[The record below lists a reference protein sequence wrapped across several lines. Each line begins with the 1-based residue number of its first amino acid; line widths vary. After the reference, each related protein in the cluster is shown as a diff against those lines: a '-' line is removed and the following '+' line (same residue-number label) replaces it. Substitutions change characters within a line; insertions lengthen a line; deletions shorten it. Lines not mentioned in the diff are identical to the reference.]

1 MDFNNDILIVDVA
14 NIRDHSPA
22 TMKTRRF
29 EGRDIPLSSLEYLDS
44 ALIEL
49 QSQVPSGT
57 ILKIADFSLIHNF
70 SDEDKVEFRRRTN
83 LDPTDSQYIYLLPF
97 QPKRTESKSGLFRR
111 KPTNNSDFVEADDI
125 ILALAL
131 ELDAYVVS
139 GDYYSDEKFDR
150 HMKSIRERLFVHHFN
165 AATNSWIFVKS
176 LEYYSENRNL
186 RDDWGRISSL
196 TTITEEIGANQSFEA
211 QSDLDIRDFAYN
223 TLIEEFWEHKRGRV
237 TVDLDRRLTSNPLKN
252 LINGISL
259 RPQQVVTASR
269 DLAVK
274 GKSAVIA
281 TGGRNLAPT
290 EATHQIS
297 RPVRGGP
304 MALPMPT
311 YYASAVHAIAKH
323 KDERIAIMGK
333 LIRSDNSVYLEW
345 VLADKRIKIL
355 TGSSYSLPK
364 TGELVR
370 ITGTVIQD
378 DTNICLEVESRDTA
392 VTVELEDIVR
402 ERVENVR
409 RTQPVRQQRLWSM
422 PAMRWGRIRSKS
434 NEPALAPGF
443 VPRPIPKSFPMPSA
457 ATPNSSNNQIFV
469 RPSDASI
476 QDWTTEQIPRII
488 DEAQLSEPV
497 MTSVDSAGRI
507 EFLESNTRSRRP
519 TKSGR
524 LRRLLL
530 LAVFVIAVAVGLY
543 VYVKSNSETPRPTY
557 GSGSAIG
564 LNIR

>member
-44 ALIEL
+44 ALTEL

-70 SDEDKVEFRRRTN
+70 SDEDKIEFRRRTN
-83 LDPTDSQYIYLLPF
+83 LDPTDPQYIYLLPF

-165 AATNSWIFVKS
+165 AAQNSWIFVKS
-176 LEYYSENRNL
+176 LEYYSENRSF

-196 TTITEEIGANQSFEA
+196 TTITQEIGVNQIFEV

-237 TVDLDRRLTSNPLKN
+237 TVDVDRRLTSNPLKN
-252 LINGISL
+252 LINGLSL
-259 RPQQVVTASR
+259 RPQQVETASR

-274 GKSAVIA
+274 GKSAEIA
-281 TGGRNLAPT
+281 TGRRNLALT
-290 EATHQIS
+290 EASHQIS

-345 VLADKRIKIL
+345 VLTDKRIKIL

-378 DTNICLEVESRDTA
+378 DTNICLEVELRDTA
-392 VTVELEDIVR
+392 VTVDLEDIVR

-409 RTQPVRQQRLWSM
+409 RTQPVRQQRLWFM
-422 PAMRWGRIRSKS
+422 PAMRWGGIRPKLSES
-434 NEPALAPGF
+434 ALEPGF
-443 VPRPIPKSFPMPSA
+443 VPRPIPRSFPRPTVVA
-457 ATPNSSNNQIFV
+457 PNSMINENFV
-469 RPSDASI
+469 RLSDVGS
-476 QDWTTEQIPRII
+476 QDWTTEQLSGLI

-497 MTSVDSAGRI
+497 MTSVDNAGRI
-507 EFLESNTRSRRP
+507 EFLETNTRVRRA

-524 LRRLLL
+524 LRRVLVF
-530 LAVFVIAVAVGLY
+530 AVFIIAVAVGLY
-543 VYVKSNSETPRPTY
+543 VYFKSNSEIPMPVY
-557 GSGSAIG
+557 DNGSAG
-564 LNIR
+564 L